1 MIWSDT
7 AQKGAWRRMS
17 RRHNVFLHRGPD
29 FAASPTLAKRE
40 IRCDPFLEETK
51 TPLSKFK
58 ESLKI
63 EHLEKNGDIKE
74 IILTDMDET
83 NPMKLKK
90 PTEVYYEIYKKARE
104 KARQAKKNAI
114 KAYLEA
120 KRIKNTFLLDEVV
133 SSDESDNDCTI
144 NFNT

>member
-1 MIWSDT
+1 
-7 AQKGAWRRMS
+7 
-17 RRHNVFLHRGPD
+17 
-29 FAASPTLAKRE
+29 
-40 IRCDPFLEETK
+40 
-51 TPLSKFK
+51 
-58 ESLKI
+58 
-63 EHLEKNGDIKE
+63 
-74 IILTDMDET
+74 MDET

-104 KARQAKKNAI
+104 KAKQAKKNAI